1 MYPSTNYKHKNPKQQ
16 GELKATMEKKRTLAK
31 AKIDKKDE
39 FYTRYEDIQAELNHY
54 EEHFKGKTVLC
65 NCDDPYESNFC
76 KFFLRNFNYLGLR
89 RLICTSYSTSPVVGQ
104 QLSIFDEDNEQV
116 VPGNGYVMDIT
127 EVPMANGRGISD
139 EDIYRLLSS
148 KKRGVKKLKGT
159 GDFRSEECIFYLKQ
173 ADIVVTNP
181 PFSLFKEYVAQLIE
195 YEKKFIIIGN
205 QNAIA
210 YKEIF
215 PFIRD
220 NKLWLGNGFKG
231 NVGFFESP
239 YQDYAVSSQH
249 KEGLIRVSGVM
260 WFTNLDLQKRHEEL
274 ILFRTYN
281 PEDYPLYANYQ
292 AINVDKTTEIPK
304 DYEGTMGVP
313 ITFLDKF
320 NPDQFD
326 IIGLGITELGKSI
339 GVGDY
344 DRKYKTP
351 ASRDG
356 TLYYVKDGKGIV
368 PYARVLIRNKHPEKG
383 DE

>member
-1 MYPSTNYKHKNPKQQ
+1 
-16 GELKATMEKKRTLAK
+16 MEKKRTLAK